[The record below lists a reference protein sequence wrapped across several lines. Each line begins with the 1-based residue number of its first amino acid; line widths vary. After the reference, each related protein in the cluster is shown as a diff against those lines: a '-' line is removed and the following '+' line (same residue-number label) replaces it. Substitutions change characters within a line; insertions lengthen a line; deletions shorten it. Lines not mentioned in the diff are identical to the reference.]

1 MIKQGFTFIEL
12 ILALAIS
19 SLIGAALMLSFGQ
32 TQKGARIV
40 ERMIDTDVRILLML
54 NQFERDISGAF
65 VPRYSLSKEK
75 EKVFFSK
82 QDAKKNVQELTFIT
96 CNPLQVYEDY
106 KPRIVRVTY
115 RLVAESDRG
124 DSFKLLRKENKALA
138 YDSKEKV
145 AEYQLVSGI
154 KSMQITYYVPEQ
166 EKEKKEMQAKKY
178 TAFDTWGT
186 DEEKRA
192 KEKLSPLPQYVL
204 VNLVLWDNAYERETI
219 QELRFQIYAFEV
231 KKEEKRELPQQEVP
245 RSEPPPT
252 PRGEVTVQQTQEERR
267 SNSIFARLRKV

>member
-154 KSMQITYYVPEQ
+154 KSMQITYYVLGQ

-231 KKEEKRELPQQEVP
+231 KKEEKKELPQQEVP

-252 PRGEVTVQQTQEERR
+252 QRGEVTVQQTQEERR